1 MCISISL
8 PYYTSLLPYILST
21 YAYDILIVCIYIY
34 RCIDYTK
41 VSKGLK
47 LVPKNETI
55 NLTEALELPISCM
68 TSIQTRIQIT
78 LNTIKSNICEYII
91 SDKQVSLYRLIVIQV
106 NFLIILT
113 LFVCVFS
120 GYKRTFYAYYPTL
133 SSTPAMV
140 RYISTSILSTIQPF
154 LSIIANPLLLLLPLL
169 PPLSYLVPKYP
180 PHAPFL
186 ASAHYVA

>member
-1 MCISISL
+1 MYISIHTLTVVYSIHQL
-8 PYYTSLLPYILST
+8 YLIP
-21 YAYDILIVCIYIY
+21 IVCLYIHTYTNLYTYHICIY

-91 SDKQVSLYRLIVIQV
+91 SDKQVSLHRLIVIQV
-106 NFLIILT
+106 KSLIILT
-113 LFVCVFS
+113 LLYVFLVVTREHS
-120 GYKRTFYAYYPTL
+120 ML
-133 SSTPAMV
+133 
-140 RYISTSILSTIQPF
+140 IIQRCQV
-154 LSIIANPLLLLLPLL
+154 L
-169 PPLSYLVPKYP
+169 
-180 PHAPFL
+180 
-186 ASAHYVA
+186 